1 MFAVISRSEA
11 AATAAI
17 PLQRAR
23 GEARVSFVSTPRGTM
38 LGHLFQDGAAKIRLP
53 RTHGADAEAVL
64 INSAGGLT
72 GGDHLGFSVDVGAS
86 ATAVITTQAC
96 EKVYRSL
103 GGPAE
108 VAIRLKAGP
117 GARLDWLP
125 QETILFD
132 RADLKRRVDVDL
144 GAAATFLAVEAVIFG
159 RRAMGEEVSE
169 GGLHDRWRIRQGD
182 RLIHADDIRMSGA
195 IASLG
200 QRSAVLAGAG
210 AMASLVYVADD
221 CDRHVDAV
229 RLALGE
235 RGGASAWGG
244 KLVARVVADDGLQ
257 LRRLLIPAIMALRAG
272 RPLPKAWQ
280 L

>member
-1 MFAVISRSEA
+1 MFAVISPSDDEGHA
-11 AATAAI
+11 V

-23 GEARVSFVSTPRGTM
+23 GEARVSFVTTPRGTM
-38 LGHLFQDGAAKIRLP
+38 LGQLFQDGAAKIRLP
-53 RTHGADAEAVL
+53 KTFGPDAEAVL

-72 GGDHLGFSVDVGAS
+72 GGDQLGFAVDVGAG
-86 ATAVITTQAC
+86 ANAVVTTQAC

-108 VAIRLKAGP
+108 MAVRLKVGP
-117 GARLDWLP
+117 GGRLDWLP

-132 RADLKRRVDVDL
+132 RADLRRRVDVDL
-144 GAAATFLAVEAVIFG
+144 APASRFLAVEAVIFG
-159 RRAMGEEVSE
+159 RRAMGEAVEE
-169 GGLHDRWRIRQGD
+169 GGLHDRWRIRQAD

-195 IASLG
+195 IAALG

-210 AMASLVYVADD
+210 AMASLVYVGDD
-221 CDRHVDAV
+221 ADRHTEAV
-229 RLALGE
+229 RVALGD
-235 RGGASAWGG
+235 RGGASAWNG
-244 KLVARVVADDGLQ
+244 KLVARLVADDGLE
-257 LRRLLIPAIMALRAG
+257 LRRRLIPAIMALRAG